1 MPEADESARVTI
13 TFYDD
18 NWTTPDVGWDAF
30 SNTPPTP
37 VLLRH
42 AARALDEMA
51 TFVEGAPVVAEL
63 ALEPD
68 EGGSTD

>member
-1 MPEADESARVTI
+1 MPEEDESARVTI

-18 NWTTPDVGWDAF
+18 NWTTPEVGWDTF
-30 SNTPPTP
+30 SDTPPTP

-42 AARALDEMA
+42 AARALDELA
-51 TFVEGAPVVAEL
+51 TFTEGAPVVDEL